1 MIMPQMHTGDEVDSP
16 ATGDVTPRPIQVGAM
31 VFPSTSP
38 GPPTPAD
45 VLRWI
50 AAAKGEPWFPSRH
63 AAETGTDRDSLDEP
77 LNVLR
82 LAELVR
88 VETWVRGSGQGYVLT
103 PEGRDAALT
112 GLGIPNPSG
121 ETAEL
126 PAITLPTAALPESP
140 GAPEAARRAPSRLG
154 LDPRPPLIVP
164 LLLVA
169 NVLCFFV
176 GLVGAIRGGYPVGK
190 YLVEGHTYILHR
202 LGAVNGDD
210 LLRGEWWRLFTS
222 CFVHIG
228 GLHLLV
234 NLFALAMMGPLAE
247 LLWGRWRLAVVY
259 TVSGLAG
266 SCLAM
271 AIQPTAILAGASGA
285 IWGLLASLAAW
296 LLLFRRHLPSD
307 VAGDWARRLW
317 LVFIL
322 NAGVSFL
329 PGISWQAH
337 LGGGVAGFLTAWLLN
352 AVRFRT
358 GRRRLLAVA
367 LLLALPLA
375 CFGGL
380 FAAIKW
386 SGRWEEHRQRYIA
399 RQALEA
405 RKAQQA
411 EAERVRLA
419 EQERQTQLV
428 AAVEAY
434 RKDVG
439 AHLDRLSPQVV
450 TPVEERA
457 KLQLVRVGERRKMAL
472 AEVRVEVNEL
482 KTSADAVAS
491 HPDDPA
497 TGSEAFNQ
505 FRGRVRTFAQARSKS
520 LALLLKMIDAP
531 EAPDAAA
538 WTAWNESRQTAN
550 ELWKG
555 IARP

>member
-16 ATGDVTPRPIQVGAM
+16 TTGDVTPRPIQVSAM
-31 VFPSTSP
+31 VFPSASP

-88 VETWVRGSGQGYVLT
+88 VETWVRGAGQGYVLT

-112 GLGIPNPSG
+112 GLGIPNPAG

-126 PAITLPTAALPESP
+126 PAITLPTAALPDSLDS
-140 GAPEAARRAPSRLG
+140 PEAARRVPSRLG

-190 YLVEGHTYILHR
+190 YLVEGHTYILHK

-259 TVSGLAG
+259 TISGLAG

-271 AIQPTAILAGASGA
+271 AIQPTANLAGASGA

-337 LGGGVAGFLTAWLLN
+337 LGGGVAGFLAAWLLN

-358 GRRRLLAVA
+358 GRRRLLAVV

-405 RKAQQA
+405 RKARQA
-411 EAERVRLA
+411 EYN
-419 EQERQTQLV
+419 
-428 AAVEAY
+428 AALQGFLGEA
-434 RKDVG
+434 G
-439 AHLDRLSPQVV
+439 ANLDKLRPEEVV
-450 TPVEERA
+450 PVEEQARTEQE
-457 KLQLVRVGERRKMAL
+457 KVPLWWVGERRTAAL
-472 AEVRVEVNEL
+472 AAVRAKVAEL
-482 KTSADAVAS
+482 QVAADALIKQAGGPAS
-491 HPDDPA
+491 GIEGVD
-497 TGSEAFNQ
+497 Q
-505 FRGRVRTFAQARSKS
+505 FRARVRAFAEARSKS
-520 LALLLKMIDAP
+520 FALLLKMLDGP
-531 EAPDAAA
+531 GAPDKAA
-538 WTAWNESRQTAN
+538 WTAWVDSRRAAHD
-550 ELWKG
+550 LWQG
-555 IARP
+555 VARP

>member
-1 MIMPQMHTGDEVDSP
+1 MGE
-16 ATGDVTPRPIQVGAM
+16 M
-31 VFPSTSP
+31 VLPSSA
-38 GPPTPAD
+38 PTPAA

-50 AAAKGEPWFPSRH
+50 AAKGEPWFPSRH

-77 LNVLR
+77 LTALR
-82 LAELVR
+82 LAGLVR
-88 VETWVRGSGQGYVLT
+88 VETWVRGVGQGYVLT
-103 PEGRDAALT
+103 PEGREAADAGPSVPILT
-112 GLGIPNPSG
+112 AGA
-121 ETAEL
+121 TEL
-126 PAITLPTAALPESP
+126 PAAPPPPADS
-140 GAPEAARRAPSRLG
+140 PEADRRVTSRLG

-176 GLVGAIRGGYPVGK
+176 GLVGAIRGEYPVGR
-190 YLVEGHTYILHR
+190 YLTESHPYLLHK
-202 LGAVNGDD
+202 LGAVSGDD

-247 LLWGRWRLAVVY
+247 LLWGRWRLALIY

-271 AIQPTAILAGASGA
+271 AVQPGVTLAGASGA

-296 LLLFRRHLPSD
+296 LLLFRRQLPTD

-358 GRRRLLAVA
+358 GRRRLVALA
-367 LLLALPLA
+367 LLLALPAA
-375 CFGGL
+375 CFGCL

-386 SGRWEEHRQRYIA
+386 SGRWEEHRQRYVA
-399 RQALEA
+399 RQAAEA
-405 RKAQQA
+405 RKARQA
-411 EAERVRLA
+411 EIERERLA
-419 EQERQTQLV
+419 VQERQAQFV
-428 AAVEAY
+428 AAVRGY
-434 RKDVG
+434 LKDVG
-439 AHLDRLSPQVV
+439 AHLDRVSPQVV

-457 KLQLVRVGERRKMAL
+457 KYQLIRVGERRKAGL
-472 AEVRVEVNEL
+472 ADLRAEVNGL
-482 KTSADAVAS
+482 KESADAVAN

-497 TGSEAFNQ
+497 TGPEGFAQ
-505 FRGRVRTFAQARSKS
+505 FRDRARTFAKKRSES
-520 LALLLKMIDAP
+520 LAMLLKMLD
-531 EAPDAAA
+531 APDAPAA
-538 WTAWNESRQTAN
+538 ATWAAWNESRRAAN
-550 ELWKG
+550 ELWKTL
-555 IARP
+555 ARP